1 MKNWKI
7 SKLQIQAFKAF
18 SFVSFDFEA
27 SALLTLDG
35 PNGYGK
41 TSVFDAVELLL
52 TGRISRISEL
62 YGVVMTAGKK
72 NYKDNL
78 YWNNKGGDK
87 DVEIR
92 CEIVDIDTGEKM
104 FFARVA
110 KVADLKKPPN
120 NKADNFSIFTLHKI
134 DSIERIE
141 VGVALPNNY
150 FDEHFGE
157 NFCVNYA
164 MLNYLQQ
171 GQSRFIFSQKITER
185 KQALEFLLKTKDTKD
200 QIDLCSKVERRLALS
215 CSPTERTAIDE
226 LQLKINELS
235 KANQPLSQNIEY
247 KKISSREPIPG
258 WDLAEPFSQLDLQQY
273 QNYISE
279 LEILLALVSQKD
291 EIRIRVNNARI
302 DRYIA
307 ENDAL
312 LVAAIAVGRHI
323 AQYRALNAQS
333 QRLALLIKGRTV
345 LSKSSSN
352 INSAD
357 LEAVKSIGISVSEE
371 VGVAIANRDLL
382 AGRLNGR
389 ATQIVKLNEIRD
401 ALVDRHRQV
410 FGEDESHC
418 ALCGTDWE
426 TVQNLTKAVD
436 ITTDFYNVE
445 IGELATQVQTVL
457 AQISALILP
466 MSTTIGAEIEEIEKN
481 FQKDL
486 HAELGKNLNSFEQ
499 IELLNNSLATQ
510 NIDYSDV
517 FTTDMTERLARKD
530 DLIAKMRAQKKVEG
544 AAPPVG
550 WDGVIRDTFSKID
563 DFYGIELS
571 TVVTKNDY
579 LVSRHRMKQN
589 LALETYKQNLATKKN
604 NYDSAAA
611 AKARIS
617 RLKTS
622 LTEVERDYAART
634 ISNIELIFHI
644 YSGRLIQNYQR
655 GLGLFIDYGDGK
667 QLQFCTAEHSE
678 HDATLSMSSGQLSA
692 LSLSFFLSLN
702 RVYSKNAFVLI
713 DDPAQSLDEINIA
726 SLTDLLRCELR
737 DRQLLISSHEDDI
750 AGYMRYRFD
759 RAGLSQKLFHMQSHA
774 AGNSQSIKNLS
785 ENS

>member
-18 SFVSFDFEA
+18 SFINFDFEA

-41 TSVFDAVELLL
+41 TTVFDAVELLL

-78 YWNNKGGDK
+78 YWNNKAGDK
-87 DVEIR
+87 DLQIR
-92 CEIVDIDTGEKM
+92 CELVDIDTDEKLC
-104 FFARVA
+104 FARVA
-110 KVADLKKPPN
+110 KVVELKKPPN
-120 NKADNFSIFTLHKI
+120 NKADNFSIFTLHKV
-134 DSIERIE
+134 DSIDGEE
-141 VGVALPNNY
+141 LSVALPHNY
-150 FDEHFGE
+150 FDRHFGE
-157 NFCVNYA
+157 NFCANYA

-171 GQSRFIFSQKITER
+171 GQSRFIFSQRITER
-185 KQALEFLLKTKDTKD
+185 KQALELLLKTKDTKD

-215 CSPTERTAIDE
+215 CSPVERAAIDE
-226 LQLKINELS
+226 LQRKINELS
-235 KANQPLSQNIEY
+235 AANQPLGQDVEFR
-247 KKISSREPIPG
+247 KISSREPAPG
-258 WDLAEPFSQLDLQQY
+258 WDLTEPFSQLDVQQY
-273 QNYISE
+273 QNYTSE

-291 EIRIRVNNARI
+291 EIRIRVTNSRI
-302 DRYIA
+302 ERYIA

-312 LVAAIAVGRHI
+312 LLAAVAVGRHL
-323 AQYRALNAQS
+323 AQYQPLTAQS
-333 QRLALLIKGRTV
+333 QRLALLIKGRTA
-345 LSKSSSN
+345 LSKSSDT
-352 INSAD
+352 INFTD
-357 LEAVKSIGISVSEE
+357 LEAVRATGISVADE
-371 VGVAIANRDLL
+371 VVAAIANRDALTSQ
-382 AGRLNGR
+382 LNGR
-389 ATQIVKLNEIRD
+389 AAQIVKLNEIRNT
-401 ALVDRHRQV
+401 LVVGHRQA
-410 FGEDESHC
+410 FGEDEAHC
-418 ALCGTDWE
+418 ALCGADWK
-426 TVQNLTKAVD
+426 TVQNLTNAISD
-436 ITTDFYNVE
+436 TTALYNVE
-445 IGELATQVQTVL
+445 VGVLASQVQAVH
-457 AQISALILP
+457 AQISAFILP
-466 MSTTIGAEIEEIEKN
+466 MKTIIGAEVEEIEKT
-481 FQKDL
+481 FHKDL
-486 HAELGKNLNSFEQ
+486 YAELGKNINSFEQ
-499 IELLNNSLATQ
+499 IGLLNNSLATQ
-510 NIDYSDV
+510 NIDYSAV
-517 FTTDMTERLARKD
+517 FTADMTERLARKD
-530 DLIAKMRAQKKVEG
+530 ELIAKMRAQKKVEG
-544 AAPPVG
+544 LAPPVG
-550 WDGVIRDTFSKID
+550 WDSVIRDTFSKID
-563 DFYGIELS
+563 DFYGLELDM
-571 TVVTKNDY
+571 VVKKNDY
-579 LVSRHRMKQN
+579 VISKHRMKQN
-589 LALETYKQNLATKKN
+589 AALETYKQNLVTKKN
-604 NYDSAAA
+604 NFDAAAA
-611 AKARIS
+611 AKDRIS

-737 DRQLLISSHEDDI
+737 DRQLVISSHEDDI

-774 AGNSQSIKNLS
+774 AGTLQSA
-785 ENS
+785 